1 MARWRWEGAFSIDV
15 PDGWD
20 VNDFSD
26 GVEVVP
32 PDPSG
37 AAHFSTYKRVP
48 PRPVEPGEASGWL
61 CGFADQ
67 QLGVPVDDPPE
78 IAAPLGR
85 EARLACVQQT
95 NEGPRPW
102 EIAVQVWPERAVF
115 FTYNHDGSRPDHR
128 DAALTMFASVE
139 PDRGR

>member
-37 AAHFSTYKRVP
+37 
-48 PRPVEPGEASGWL
+48 
-61 CGFADQ
+61 
-67 QLGVPVDDPPE
+67 
-78 IAAPLGR
+78 AAPLGR